1 MRKIFVAYKGLS
13 SLMIM
18 VTILALILVVPP
30 NVWAVTGTFLFKFG
44 SFGTG
49 DGQFNKPV
57 GVAVDSSNRI
67 IVSDQFNSRIQ
78 VFDSAGNL
86 VTKFGSFGTGDGQF
100 NKPVGV
106 AVDSSNRII
115 VADTFNDRI
124 QVFDSAGNFITK
136 FGSTGTG
143 DGQFN
148 HPIGV
153 AVDSSN
159 RIIVSDIFNDRIQV
173 FGLTSTPTGVSVGGE
188 IIPVDMTSLFI
199 AGAMTN
205 AIWIL
210 PTLGGIAGAA
220 MVLFKIKRRHD

>member
-1 MRKIFVAYKGLS
+1 
-13 SLMIM
+13 M

-78 VFDSAGNL
+78 VFDSAGNF
-86 VTKFGSFGTGDGQF
+86 VTKFGSAGAGDGQF
-100 NKPVGV
+100 FAPNGI

-115 VADTFNDRI
+115 VADT
-124 QVFDSAGNFITK
+124 
-136 FGSTGTG
+136 
-143 DGQFN
+143 
-148 HPIGV
+148 
-153 AVDSSN
+153 
-159 RIIVSDIFNDRIQV
+159 FNDRIQV

-188 IIPVDMTSLFI
+188 IIPVDMTALFV

-205 AIWIL
+205 AFWMI